1 MTNTLNNIATL
12 AAKDR
17 VFNNGKKPTKPAVYG
32 LVEELIASG
41 LAPTEYQLA
50 TLYGYFI
57 PALPAKPKTAAQ
69 WVQKAVPSK
78 DVRYYLNNANVLA
91 GKLRGT
97 DGHRL
102 HIAPTDLVD
111 GYYDKAGNLVEVDGR
126 YPDIDRVIPNGP
138 NRIEVKFNAITDFYT
153 GVHKYNTQTTEVL
166 ILREAITNDDG
177 VATQTACEVNKKYFQ
192 DAISN
197 PSPVARLT
205 LPPLT
210 GTGESVLIEFA
221 DGSLAVVMPLRQPKK

>member
-1 MTNTLNNIATL
+1 MLNTLNTIATL

-17 VFNNGKKPTKPAVYG
+17 AFNNGKKPTKPTVYS
-32 LVEELIASG
+32 LVEDLIVTG

-50 TLYGYFI
+50 TLYGYFV

-69 WVQKAVPSK
+69 WVQKAVPTK

-111 GYYDKAGNLVEVDGR
+111 GYYDKAGNLVEVDGK

-138 NRIEVKFNAITDFYT
+138 NRIEVKFNSITDFNT
-153 GVHKYNTQTTEVL
+153 GVHKYNGQTTETL
-166 ILREAITNDDG
+166 MLRDVITNDDG
-177 VATQTACEVNKKYFQ
+177 DTTQTACEVNKKYFQ
-192 DAISN
+192 DAIAN
-197 PSPVARLT
+197 PSPVVRLT

-210 GTGESVLIEFA
+210 SAGESVLIEFA